1 MGVIES
7 QVTVR
12 RIMAGSTALP
22 HDRGHL
28 LWTAE
33 DGVSRML
40 LSSMDRWVSAILA
53 DDDIDSPSFGS
64 SESIDA
70 TILAKGDG
78 IIAGTAMVDHLI
90 QIWAP
95 SVQINW
101 RASDGKKV
109 SNGEEIANL
118 TGCRETVLL
127 IERSVLNIL
136 GHLSGIATE
145 TKKWASKAAKQ
156 IACTRKT
163 TWGLLDKWA
172 VHLGGG
178 LTHRLTRKD
187 ALMIKENDLASMGSF
202 GDSNDKKIA
211 ELITSLDLTQ
221 LQSFIE
227 IEVRTEKEAITAA
240 AIWQQTHANVETKPV
255 IMLDNFGPERCK
267 DMVIQLEDMGLRNT
281 VFLEASGNI
290 TFDTLDEW
298 FECGVDVISTSAIN
312 RGVKPLDISMII
324 GD

>member
-12 RIMAGSTALP
+12 RIMAGSTTLP

-53 DDDIDSPSFGS
+53 DDDIDSPFFGS

-187 ALMIKENDLASMGSF
+187 ALMIKENDLASMGSI

-240 AIWQQTHANVETKPV
+240 AIWQQTHENVETKPV

>member
-1 MGVIES
+1 MI
-7 QVTVR
+7 
-12 RIMAGSTALP
+12 P

-40 LSSMDRWVSAILA
+40 LSSMDRWVTAILA
-53 DDDIDSPSFGS
+53 DDDIDNPMFGS
-64 SESIDA
+64 SETIDA
-70 TILAKGDG
+70 TIIAKGDG
-78 IIAGTAMVDHLI
+78 IVAGTAMVDHLI

-95 SVQINW
+95 SIQVNW

-118 TGCRETVLL
+118 TGCRETILL
-127 IERSVLNIL
+127 IERSILNIL

-178 LTHRLTRKD
+178 LTHRLTRND
-187 ALMIKENDLASMGSF
+187 ALMIKENDLASMG
-202 GDSNDKKIA
+202 DSDDGNEKKIA
-211 ELITSLDLTQ
+211 ELIQSLDPSQ
-221 LQSFIE
+221 LESFIE
-227 IEVRTEKEAITAA
+227 IEVRNEKEAVTAA
-240 AIWQQTHANVETKPV
+240 AMWQQSHQGIDGKLVV
-255 IMLDNFGPERCK
+255 MLDNFGPERCK
-267 DMVIQLEDMGLRNT
+267 EMVAQLEDMGLRNA
-281 VFLEASGNI
+281 VLLEASGNI
-290 TFDTLDEW
+290 TFETLDEW

-312 RGVKPLDISMII
+312 RGVKPLDISMIV

>member
-1 MGVIES
+1 
-7 QVTVR
+7 
-12 RIMAGSTALP
+12 MAGGAMIP

-40 LSSMDRWVSAILA
+40 LSSMDRWVTAILA
-53 DDDIDSPSFGS
+53 DDDIDNPMFGS
-64 SESIDA
+64 SETIDA
-70 TILAKGDG
+70 TIIAKGDG
-78 IIAGTAMVDHLI
+78 IVAGTAMVDHLI

-95 SVQINW
+95 SIQVNW

-118 TGCRETVLL
+118 TGCRETILL
-127 IERSVLNIL
+127 IERSILNIL

-178 LTHRLTRKD
+178 LTHRLTRND
-187 ALMIKENDLASMGSF
+187 ALMIKENDLASMG
-202 GDSNDKKIA
+202 DSDDGNEKKIA
-211 ELITSLDLTQ
+211 ELIQSLDLSQ
-221 LQSFIE
+221 LESFIE
-227 IEVRTEKEAITAA
+227 IEVRNEKEAITAA
-240 AIWQQTHANVETKPV
+240 AMWQQSHQGIDEKLVV
-255 IMLDNFGPERCK
+255 MLDNFGPERCK
-267 DMVIQLEDMGLRNT
+267 EMVAQLEDMGLRNA
-281 VFLEASGNI
+281 VLLEASGNI
-290 TFDTLDEW
+290 TFETLDEW

-312 RGVKPLDISMII
+312 RGVKPLDISMIV

>member
-53 DDDIDSPSFGS
+53 DDDIDSPFFGS

-95 SVQINW
+95 FVQINW

-187 ALMIKENDLASMGSF
+187 ALMIKENDLASMGSL

-240 AIWQQTHANVETKPV
+240 AIWQQTHENVETKPV

>member
-1 MGVIES
+1 MI
-7 QVTVR
+7 
-12 RIMAGSTALP
+12 P

-40 LSSMDRWVSAILA
+40 LSSMDRWVTAILA
-53 DDDIDSPSFGS
+53 DDDIDNPMFGS
-64 SESIDA
+64 SETIDSR
-70 TILAKGDG
+70 IIAKSDG
-78 IIAGTAMVDHLI
+78 IVAGTAMVDHLI

-101 RASDGKKV
+101 RASDGKRV

-118 TGCRETVLL
+118 AGCRETILL
-127 IERSVLNIL
+127 IERSILNIL

-178 LTHRLTRKD
+178 LTHRLTRND
-187 ALMIKENDLASMGSF
+187 ALMIKENDLASMGNSDD
-202 GDSNDKKIA
+202 GNEKKIA
-211 ELITSLDLTQ
+211 EFIQSLDSSQ
-221 LQSFIE
+221 LESFIE
-227 IEVRTEKEAITAA
+227 IEVRNEKEAITTAA
-240 AIWQQTHANVETKPV
+240 MWQQSQQRDDSKLVV
-255 IMLDNFGPERCK
+255 MLDNFGPERCK
-267 DMVIQLEDMGLRNT
+267 EMVAQLEDMGLRNA
-281 VFLEASGNI
+281 VWLEASGNI
-290 TFDTLDEW
+290 TFETLDEW

>member
-1 MGVIES
+1 
-7 QVTVR
+7 
-12 RIMAGSTALP
+12 MAGGAMIP

-40 LSSMDRWVSAILA
+40 LSSMDRWVTAILA
-53 DDDIDSPSFGS
+53 DDDIDNPMFGS
-64 SESIDA
+64 SETIDA
-70 TILAKGDG
+70 TIVAKDDG
-78 IIAGTAMVDHLI
+78 IVAGTAMVDHLI

-95 SVQINW
+95 SIQVNW

-118 TGCRETVLL
+118 TGCRETILL
-127 IERSVLNIL
+127 IERSILNIL

-178 LTHRLTRKD
+178 LTHRLTRND
-187 ALMIKENDLASMGSF
+187 ALMIKENDLASMG
-202 GDSNDKKIA
+202 DSDDGNEKKIA
-211 ELITSLDLTQ
+211 ELIQSLDLSQ
-221 LQSFIE
+221 LESFIE
-227 IEVRTEKEAITAA
+227 IEVRNEKEAITAA
-240 AIWQQTHANVETKPV
+240 AMWQQSHQGIDGKLVV
-255 IMLDNFGPERCK
+255 MLDNFGPERCK
-267 DMVIQLEDMGLRNT
+267 EMVAQLEDMGLRNA
-281 VFLEASGNI
+281 VLLEASGNI
-290 TFDTLDEW
+290 TFETLDEW

-312 RGVKPLDISMII
+312 RGVKPLDISLIV

>member
-1 MGVIES
+1 
-7 QVTVR
+7 
-12 RIMAGSTALP
+12 MAGGAVIP

-40 LSSMDRWVSAILA
+40 LSSMDRWVTAILA
-53 DDDIDSPSFGS
+53 DDDIDNPMFGS
-64 SESIDA
+64 SETIDA
-70 TILAKGDG
+70 TIIAKGDG
-78 IIAGTAMVDHLI
+78 IVAGTAMVDHLI

-95 SVQINW
+95 SIQVNW

-118 TGCRETVLL
+118 TGCRETILL
-127 IERSVLNIL
+127 IERSILNIL

-178 LTHRLTRKD
+178 LTHRLTRND
-187 ALMIKENDLASMGSF
+187 ALMIKENDLASMG
-202 GDSNDKKIA
+202 DSDDGNEKKIA
-211 ELITSLDLTQ
+211 ELIQSLDLSQ
-221 LQSFIE
+221 LESFIE
-227 IEVRTEKEAITAA
+227 IEVRNEKEAITAA
-240 AIWQQTHANVETKPV
+240 AMWQQSHQGIDGKLVV
-255 IMLDNFGPERCK
+255 MLDNFGPERCK
-267 DMVIQLEDMGLRNT
+267 EMVAQLEDMGLRNA
-281 VFLEASGNI
+281 VLLEASGNI
-290 TFDTLDEW
+290 TFETLDEW

-312 RGVKPLDISMII
+312 RGVKPLDISMIV

>member
-1 MGVIES
+1 
-7 QVTVR
+7 
-12 RIMAGSTALP
+12 MAGGAMIP

-40 LSSMDRWVSAILA
+40 LSSMDRWVTAILA
-53 DDDIDSPSFGS
+53 DDDIDNPMFGS
-64 SESIDA
+64 SETIDA
-70 TILAKGDG
+70 TIIAKGDG
-78 IIAGTAMVDHLI
+78 IVAGTAMVDHLI

-95 SVQINW
+95 SIQVNW

-118 TGCRETVLL
+118 TGCRETILL
-127 IERSVLNIL
+127 IERSILNIL
-136 GHLSGIATE
+136 GQLSGIATE

-178 LTHRLTRKD
+178 LTHRLTRND
-187 ALMIKENDLASMGSF
+187 ALMIKENDLASMG
-202 GDSNDKKIA
+202 DSDDGNEKKIA
-211 ELITSLDLTQ
+211 ELIQSLDLRH
-221 LQSFIE
+221 LESFIE
-227 IEVRTEKEAITAA
+227 IEVRNEKEAITAA
-240 AIWQQTHANVETKPV
+240 AMWQQSHQGIDGKLVV
-255 IMLDNFGPERCK
+255 MLDNFGPERCK
-267 DMVIQLEDMGLRNT
+267 EMVAQLEDMGLRNA
-281 VFLEASGNI
+281 VLLEASGNI
-290 TFDTLDEW
+290 TFETLDEW

-312 RGVKPLDISMII
+312 RGVKPLDISMIV

>member
-1 MGVIES
+1 MI
-7 QVTVR
+7 
-12 RIMAGSTALP
+12 P

-40 LSSMDRWVSAILA
+40 LSSMDRWVTAILA
-53 DDDIDSPSFGS
+53 DDDIDNPMFGS
-64 SESIDA
+64 SETIDSR
-70 TILAKGDG
+70 IIAKSDG
-78 IIAGTAMVDHLI
+78 IVAGTAMVDHLI

-95 SVQINW
+95 SVHINW
-101 RASDGKKV
+101 RASDGKRV

-118 TGCRETVLL
+118 AGCRETILL
-127 IERSVLNIL
+127 IERSILNIL

-178 LTHRLTRKD
+178 LTHRLTRND
-187 ALMIKENDLASMGSF
+187 ALMIKENDLASMGNSDD
-202 GDSNDKKIA
+202 GNEKKIA
-211 ELITSLDLTQ
+211 EFIQSLDSSQ
-221 LQSFIE
+221 LESFIE
-227 IEVRTEKEAITAA
+227 IEVRNEKEAITTAA
-240 AIWQQTHANVETKPV
+240 MWQQSQQRDDSKLVV
-255 IMLDNFGPERCK
+255 MLDNFGPERCK
-267 DMVIQLEDMGLRNT
+267 EIVAQLEDMGLRNA
-281 VFLEASGNI
+281 VWLEASGNI
-290 TFDTLDEW
+290 TFETLDEW

>member
-1 MGVIES
+1 MI
-7 QVTVR
+7 
-12 RIMAGSTALP
+12 P

-40 LSSMDRWVSAILA
+40 LSSMDRWVTAILA
-53 DDDIDSPSFGS
+53 DDDIDNPMFGS
-64 SESIDA
+64 SETIDA
-70 TILAKGDG
+70 TIIAKGDG
-78 IIAGTAMVDHLI
+78 IVAGTAMVDHLI

-95 SVQINW
+95 SIQVNW

-118 TGCRETVLL
+118 TGCRETILL
-127 IERSVLNIL
+127 IERSILNIL

-178 LTHRLTRKD
+178 LTHRLTRND
-187 ALMIKENDLASMGSF
+187 ALMIKENDLASMV
-202 GDSNDKKIA
+202 DSDDGNEKKIA
-211 ELITSLDLTQ
+211 ELIQSLDLSQ
-221 LQSFIE
+221 LESFIE
-227 IEVRTEKEAITAA
+227 IEVRNEKEAITAA
-240 AIWQQTHANVETKPV
+240 AMWQQSHQGIDGKLVV
-255 IMLDNFGPERCK
+255 MLDNFGPERCK
-267 DMVIQLEDMGLRNT
+267 EMVAQLEDMGLRNA
-281 VFLEASGNI
+281 VLLEASGNI
-290 TFDTLDEW
+290 TFETLDEW

-312 RGVKPLDISMII
+312 RGVKPLDISMIV

>member
-1 MGVIES
+1 MI
-7 QVTVR
+7 
-12 RIMAGSTALP
+12 P

-40 LSSMDRWVSAILA
+40 LSSMDRWVTAILA
-53 DDDIDSPSFGS
+53 DDDIDNPMFGS
-64 SESIDA
+64 SETIDA
-70 TILAKGDG
+70 TIIAKGDG
-78 IIAGTAMVDHLI
+78 IVAGTAMIDHLI

-95 SVQINW
+95 SIQVNW

-118 TGCRETVLL
+118 TGCRETILL
-127 IERSVLNIL
+127 IERSILNIL

-178 LTHRLTRKD
+178 LTHRLTRND
-187 ALMIKENDLASMGSF
+187 ALMIKENDLASMG
-202 GDSNDKKIA
+202 DSDEGNEKKIA
-211 ELITSLDLTQ
+211 ELIQSLDLSQ
-221 LQSFIE
+221 LESFIE
-227 IEVRTEKEAITAA
+227 IEVRNEKEAITAA
-240 AIWQQTHANVETKPV
+240 AMWQQSHQGIDGKLVV
-255 IMLDNFGPERCK
+255 MLDNFGPERCK
-267 DMVIQLEDMGLRNT
+267 EMVAQLEDMGLRNT
-281 VFLEASGNI
+281 VLLEASGNI
-290 TFDTLDEW
+290 TFETLDEW

-312 RGVKPLDISMII
+312 RGVKPLDISMIV

>member
-1 MGVIES
+1 
-7 QVTVR
+7 
-12 RIMAGSTALP
+12 MAGGAMIP

-40 LSSMDRWVSAILA
+40 LSSMDRWVTAILA
-53 DDDIDSPSFGS
+53 DDDIDNPMFGS
-64 SESIDA
+64 SETIDA
-70 TILAKGDG
+70 TIIAKGDG
-78 IIAGTAMVDHLI
+78 IVAGTAMVDHLI

-95 SVQINW
+95 SIQVNW

-118 TGCRETVLL
+118 TGCRETILL
-127 IERSVLNIL
+127 IERSILNIL

-178 LTHRLTRKD
+178 LTHRLTRND
-187 ALMIKENDLASMGSF
+187 ALMIKENDLAST
-202 GDSNDKKIA
+202 GDSDDGNDKKIA
-211 ELITSLDLTQ
+211 ELIQSLDLSQ
-221 LQSFIE
+221 LESFIE
-227 IEVRTEKEAITAA
+227 IEVRNEKEAITAA
-240 AIWQQTHANVETKPV
+240 AMWQQTHQGIEGKLVV
-255 IMLDNFGPERCK
+255 MLDNFGPERCK
-267 DMVIQLEDMGLRNT
+267 EMVAQLEDMGLRNA
-281 VFLEASGNI
+281 VLLEASGNI
-290 TFDTLDEW
+290 TFETLDEW

-312 RGVKPLDISMII
+312 RGVKPLDISMIV

>member
-1 MGVIES
+1 MI
-7 QVTVR
+7 
-12 RIMAGSTALP
+12 P

-28 LWTAE
+28 IWTAE

-40 LSSMDRWVSAILA
+40 LSSMDRWVTAILA
-53 DDDIDSPSFGS
+53 DDDIDNPMFGS
-64 SESIDA
+64 SETIDA
-70 TILAKGDG
+70 TIIAKGDG
-78 IIAGTAMVDHLI
+78 IVAGTAMVDHLI

-95 SVQINW
+95 SIQVNW

-118 TGCRETVLL
+118 TGCRETILL
-127 IERSVLNIL
+127 IERSILNIL

-178 LTHRLTRKD
+178 LTHRLTRND
-187 ALMIKENDLASMGSF
+187 ALMIKENDLASMG
-202 GDSNDKKIA
+202 DSDDGNEKKIA
-211 ELITSLDLTQ
+211 ELIQSLDLSQ
-221 LQSFIE
+221 LESFIE
-227 IEVRTEKEAITAA
+227 IEVRNEKEAVTAA
-240 AIWQQTHANVETKPV
+240 AMWQQSHQGIDGKLVV
-255 IMLDNFGPERCK
+255 MLDNFGPERCK
-267 DMVIQLEDMGLRNT
+267 EMVAQLEDMGLRNA
-281 VFLEASGNI
+281 VLLEASGNI
-290 TFDTLDEW
+290 TFETLDEW

-312 RGVKPLDISMII
+312 RGVKPLDISMIV

>member
-1 MGVIES
+1 MI
-7 QVTVR
+7 
-12 RIMAGSTALP
+12 P

-40 LSSMDRWVSAILA
+40 LSSMDRWVTAILA
-53 DDDIDSPSFGS
+53 DDDIDNPMFGS
-64 SESIDA
+64 SETIDSR
-70 TILAKGDG
+70 IIAKSDG
-78 IIAGTAMVDHLI
+78 IVAGTAMVDHLI

-95 SVQINW
+95 SIQINW
-101 RASDGKKV
+101 RASDGKRV

-118 TGCRETVLL
+118 TGCRETILL
-127 IERSVLNIL
+127 IERSILNIL

-178 LTHRLTRKD
+178 LTHRLTRND
-187 ALMIKENDLASMGSF
+187 ALMIKENDLASMG
-202 GDSNDKKIA
+202 DSDDGNDKKIA
-211 ELITSLDLTQ
+211 EFIQSLDSSQ
-221 LQSFIE
+221 LESFIE
-227 IEVRTEKEAITAA
+227 IEVRNEKEAITAA
-240 AIWQQTHANVETKPV
+240 AMWQQSQQRDDSKLVV
-255 IMLDNFGPERCK
+255 MLDNFGPERCK
-267 DMVIQLEDMGLRNT
+267 EMVAQLDDMGLRNA
-281 VFLEASGNI
+281 VWLEASGNI
-290 TFDTLDEW
+290 TFETLDEW

>member
-1 MGVIES
+1 MI
-7 QVTVR
+7 
-12 RIMAGSTALP
+12 P

-40 LSSMDRWVSAILA
+40 LSSMDRWVTAILA
-53 DDDIDSPSFGS
+53 DDDIDNPMFGS
-64 SESIDA
+64 SETIAA
-70 TILAKGDG
+70 TIIAKGDG
-78 IIAGTAMVDHLI
+78 IVAGTAMVDHLI

-95 SVQINW
+95 SIQVNW

-118 TGCRETVLL
+118 TGCRETILL
-127 IERSVLNIL
+127 IERSILNIL

-178 LTHRLTRKD
+178 LTHRLTRND
-187 ALMIKENDLASMGSF
+187 ALMIKENDLASMG
-202 GDSNDKKIA
+202 DSDDGNEKKIA
-211 ELITSLDLTQ
+211 ELIQSLDLSQ
-221 LQSFIE
+221 LESFIE
-227 IEVRTEKEAITAA
+227 IEVRNEKEAITAA
-240 AIWQQTHANVETKPV
+240 AMWQQSHQGIDGKLVV
-255 IMLDNFGPERCK
+255 MLDNFGPERCK
-267 DMVIQLEDMGLRNT
+267 EMVAQLEDMGLRNA
-281 VFLEASGNI
+281 VLLEASGNI
-290 TFDTLDEW
+290 TFETLDEW

-312 RGVKPLDISMII
+312 RGVKPLDISMIV

>member
-1 MGVIES
+1 
-7 QVTVR
+7 
-12 RIMAGSTALP
+12 MAGGSMIP

-40 LSSMDRWVSAILA
+40 LSSMDRWVTAILA
-53 DDDIDSPSFGS
+53 DDDIDNPMFGS
-64 SESIDA
+64 SETIDSR
-70 TILAKGDG
+70 IIAKSDG
-78 IIAGTAMVDHLI
+78 IVAGTAMVDHLI

-95 SVQINW
+95 SIQINW
-101 RASDGKKV
+101 RASDGKRV

-118 TGCRETVLL
+118 TGCRETILL
-127 IERSVLNIL
+127 IERSILNIL

-178 LTHRLTRKD
+178 LTHRLTRND
-187 ALMIKENDLASMGSF
+187 ALMIKENDLASMG
-202 GDSNDKKIA
+202 DSDYGNDKKIA
-211 ELITSLDLTQ
+211 EFIQSLDSSQ
-221 LQSFIE
+221 LESFIE
-227 IEVRTEKEAITAA
+227 IEVRNEKEAITAA
-240 AIWQQTHANVETKPV
+240 AMWQQSQQRDDSKLVV
-255 IMLDNFGPERCK
+255 MLDNFGPERCK
-267 DMVIQLEDMGLRNT
+267 EMVAQLDDMGLRNA
-281 VFLEASGNI
+281 VWLEASGNI
-290 TFDTLDEW
+290 TFETLDEW

>member
-1 MGVIES
+1 
-7 QVTVR
+7 
-12 RIMAGSTALP
+12 MAGGAMIP

-40 LSSMDRWVSAILA
+40 LSSMDRWVTAILA
-53 DDDIDSPSFGS
+53 DDDIDNPMFGS
-64 SESIDA
+64 SETIDA
-70 TILAKGDG
+70 TIIAKGDG
-78 IIAGTAMVDHLI
+78 IVAGTAMVDHLI

-95 SVQINW
+95 SIQVNW

-118 TGCRETVLL
+118 TGCRETILL
-127 IERSVLNIL
+127 IERSILNIL

-178 LTHRLTRKD
+178 LTHRLTRND
-187 ALMIKENDLASMGSF
+187 ALMIKENDLASMG
-202 GDSNDKKIA
+202 DSDDGNEKKIA
-211 ELITSLDLTQ
+211 ELIQSLDLSQ
-221 LQSFIE
+221 LESFIE
-227 IEVRTEKEAITAA
+227 IEVRNEREAITAA
-240 AIWQQTHANVETKPV
+240 AMWQQSQQGIDGKLVV
-255 IMLDNFGPERCK
+255 MLDNFGPERCK
-267 DMVIQLEDMGLRNT
+267 EMVAQLEDMGLRNA
-281 VFLEASGNI
+281 VLLEASGNI
-290 TFDTLDEW
+290 TFETLDEW

-312 RGVKPLDISMII
+312 RGVKPLDISMIV

>member
-1 MGVIES
+1 
-7 QVTVR
+7 
-12 RIMAGSTALP
+12 MAGGAMIP

-40 LSSMDRWVSAILA
+40 LSSMDRWVTAILA
-53 DDDIDSPSFGS
+53 DDDIDNPMFGS
-64 SESIDA
+64 SETIDA
-70 TILAKGDG
+70 TIVAKGDG
-78 IIAGTAMVDHLI
+78 IVAGTAMVDHLI

-95 SVQINW
+95 SIQVNW

-118 TGCRETVLL
+118 TGCRETILL
-127 IERSVLNIL
+127 IERSILNIL

-178 LTHRLTRKD
+178 LTHRLTRND
-187 ALMIKENDLASMGSF
+187 ALMIKENDLASMG
-202 GDSNDKKIA
+202 DSDDGNEKKIA
-211 ELITSLDLTQ
+211 ELIQSLDLSQ
-221 LQSFIE
+221 LESFIE
-227 IEVRTEKEAITAA
+227 IEVRNEKEAITAA
-240 AIWQQTHANVETKPV
+240 AMWQQSHQGIDGKLVV
-255 IMLDNFGPERCK
+255 MLDNFGPERCK
-267 DMVIQLEDMGLRNT
+267 EMVAQLEDMGLRNA
-281 VFLEASGNI
+281 VLLEASGNI
-290 TFDTLDEW
+290 TFETLDEW

-312 RGVKPLDISMII
+312 RGVKPLDISMIV

>member
-1 MGVIES
+1 
-7 QVTVR
+7 
-12 RIMAGSTALP
+12 MAGGAMIP

-40 LSSMDRWVSAILA
+40 LSSMDRWVTAILA
-53 DDDIDSPSFGS
+53 DDDIDNPMFGS
-64 SESIDA
+64 SETIDA
-70 TILAKGDG
+70 TIIAKGDG
-78 IIAGTAMVDHLI
+78 IVAGTAMVDHLI

-95 SVQINW
+95 SIQVNW

-118 TGCRETVLL
+118 TGCRETILL
-127 IERSVLNIL
+127 IERSILNIL

-178 LTHRLTRKD
+178 LTHRLTRND
-187 ALMIKENDLASMGSF
+187 ALMIKENDLASMG
-202 GDSNDKKIA
+202 DSDEGNEKKIA
-211 ELITSLDLTQ
+211 ELIQSLDLSQ
-221 LQSFIE
+221 LESFIE
-227 IEVRTEKEAITAA
+227 IEVRNEKEAITAA
-240 AIWQQTHANVETKPV
+240 AMWQQSHQGIDGKLVV
-255 IMLDNFGPERCK
+255 MLDNFGPERCK
-267 DMVIQLEDMGLRNT
+267 EMVAQLEDMGLRNA
-281 VFLEASGNI
+281 VLLEASGNI
-290 TFDTLDEW
+290 TFETLDEW

-312 RGVKPLDISMII
+312 RGVKPLDISMIV

>member
-1 MGVIES
+1 MI
-7 QVTVR
+7 
-12 RIMAGSTALP
+12 P

-40 LSSMDRWVSAILA
+40 LSSMDRWVTAILA
-53 DDDIDSPSFGS
+53 DDDIDNPMFGS
-64 SESIDA
+64 SETIDA
-70 TILAKGDG
+70 TIIAKGDG
-78 IIAGTAMVDHLI
+78 IVAGTAMVDHLI

-95 SVQINW
+95 SIQINW

-118 TGCRETVLL
+118 TGCRETILL

-172 VHLGGG
+172 VHVGGG
-178 LTHRLTRKD
+178 LTHRLTRND
-187 ALMIKENDLASMGSF
+187 ALMIKENDLASMG
-202 GDSNDKKIA
+202 DSDDGNEKKIA
-211 ELITSLDLTQ
+211 ELIQSLDLSQ
-221 LQSFIE
+221 LESFIE
-227 IEVRTEKEAITAA
+227 IEVRNEKEAITAA
-240 AIWQQTHANVETKPV
+240 AMWQQSHQGIDGKLVV
-255 IMLDNFGPERCK
+255 MLDNFGPERCK
-267 DMVIQLEDMGLRNT
+267 EMVAQLEDMGLRNA
-281 VFLEASGNI
+281 VLLEASGNI
-290 TFDTLDEW
+290 TFETLDEW

-312 RGVKPLDISMII
+312 RGVKPLDISLIV

>member
-1 MGVIES
+1 
-7 QVTVR
+7 
-12 RIMAGSTALP
+12 MAGGAMIP

-40 LSSMDRWVSAILA
+40 LSSMDRWVTAILA
-53 DDDIDSPSFGS
+53 DDDIDNPMFGS
-64 SESIDA
+64 SETIDA
-70 TILAKGDG
+70 TIIAKGDG
-78 IIAGTAMVDHLI
+78 IVAGTAMVDHLI

-95 SVQINW
+95 SIQVNW

-118 TGCRETVLL
+118 TGCRETILL
-127 IERSVLNIL
+127 IERSILNIL

-178 LTHRLTRKD
+178 LTHRLTRND
-187 ALMIKENDLASMGSF
+187 ALMIKENDLASMG
-202 GDSNDKKIA
+202 DSDDGNEKKIA
-211 ELITSLDLTQ
+211 ELIQSLDLSQ
-221 LQSFIE
+221 LESFIE
-227 IEVRTEKEAITAA
+227 IEVRNEKEAITAA
-240 AIWQQTHANVETKPV
+240 AMWQQSQQGIEGKLVV
-255 IMLDNFGPERCK
+255 MLDNFGPERCK
-267 DMVIQLEDMGLRNT
+267 EMVAQLEDMGLRNA
-281 VFLEASGNI
+281 VLLEASGNI
-290 TFDTLDEW
+290 TFETLDEW

-312 RGVKPLDISMII
+312 RGVKPLDVSMIV

>member
-1 MGVIES
+1 MI
-7 QVTVR
+7 
-12 RIMAGSTALP
+12 P

-40 LSSMDRWVSAILA
+40 LSSMDRWVTAILA
-53 DDDIDSPSFGS
+53 DDDIDNPMFGS
-64 SESIDA
+64 SETIDA
-70 TILAKGDG
+70 TIIAKGDG
-78 IIAGTAMVDHLI
+78 IVAGTAMVDHLI

-95 SVQINW
+95 SIQVNW

-118 TGCRETVLL
+118 TGCRETILL
-127 IERSVLNIL
+127 IERSILNIL

-178 LTHRLTRKD
+178 LTHRLTRND
-187 ALMIKENDLASMGSF
+187 ALMIKENDLASMG
-202 GDSNDKKIA
+202 DSDDGNEKKIA
-211 ELITSLDLTQ
+211 ELIQSLDLSQ
-221 LQSFIE
+221 LESFIE
-227 IEVRTEKEAITAA
+227 IEVRNEKEAVTAA
-240 AIWQQTHANVETKPV
+240 AMWQQSHQGIDGKLVV
-255 IMLDNFGPERCK
+255 MLDNFGPERCK
-267 DMVIQLEDMGLRNT
+267 EMVAQLEDMGLRNA
-281 VFLEASGNI
+281 VLLEASGNI
-290 TFDTLDEW
+290 TFETLDEW

-312 RGVKPLDISMII
+312 RGVKPLDISMIV

>member
-1 MGVIES
+1 
-7 QVTVR
+7 
-12 RIMAGSTALP
+12 MAGGAMIP

-40 LSSMDRWVSAILA
+40 LSSMDRWVTAILA
-53 DDDIDSPSFGS
+53 DDDIDNPMFGS
-64 SESIDA
+64 SETIDA
-70 TILAKGDG
+70 TIIAKGDG
-78 IIAGTAMVDHLI
+78 IVAGTAMVDHLI

-95 SVQINW
+95 SIQVNW

-118 TGCRETVLL
+118 TGCRETILL
-127 IERSVLNIL
+127 IERSILNIL

-178 LTHRLTRKD
+178 LTHRLTRND
-187 ALMIKENDLASMGSF
+187 ALMIKENDLASMG
-202 GDSNDKKIA
+202 DSDDGNEKKIA
-211 ELITSLDLTQ
+211 ELIQSLDLSQ
-221 LQSFIE
+221 LESFIE
-227 IEVRTEKEAITAA
+227 IEVRNEKEAITAA
-240 AIWQQTHANVETKPV
+240 AMWQQSHQGIDGKLVV
-255 IMLDNFGPERCK
+255 MLDNFGPERCK
-267 DMVIQLEDMGLRNT
+267 EMVAQLEDMGLRNA
-281 VFLEASGNI
+281 VLLEASGNI
-290 TFDTLDEW
+290 TFETLDEW

-312 RGVKPLDISMII
+312 RGVKPLDISMIL

>member
-1 MGVIES
+1 
-7 QVTVR
+7 
-12 RIMAGSTALP
+12 MAGGAMIP

-40 LSSMDRWVSAILA
+40 LSSMDRWVTAILA
-53 DDDIDSPSFGS
+53 DDDIDNPMFGS
-64 SESIDA
+64 SETIDA
-70 TILAKGDG
+70 TIIAKGDG
-78 IIAGTAMVDHLI
+78 IVAGTAMVDHLI

-95 SVQINW
+95 SIQVNW

-109 SNGEEIANL
+109 SNSEEIANL
-118 TGCRETVLL
+118 TGCRETILL
-127 IERSVLNIL
+127 IERSILNIL

-178 LTHRLTRKD
+178 LTHRLTRND
-187 ALMIKENDLASMGSF
+187 ALMIKENDLASMG
-202 GDSNDKKIA
+202 DSDDGNEKKIA
-211 ELITSLDLTQ
+211 ELIQSLDLSQ
-221 LQSFIE
+221 LESFIE
-227 IEVRTEKEAITAA
+227 IEVRNEKEAITAA
-240 AIWQQTHANVETKPV
+240 AMWQQSHQGIDGKLVV
-255 IMLDNFGPERCK
+255 MLDNFGPERCK
-267 DMVIQLEDMGLRNT
+267 EMVAQLEDMGLRNA
-281 VFLEASGNI
+281 VLLEASGNI
-290 TFDTLDEW
+290 TFETLDEW

-312 RGVKPLDISMII
+312 RGVKPLDISMIV

>member
-1 MGVIES
+1 
-7 QVTVR
+7 
-12 RIMAGSTALP
+12 MAGGAMIP

-40 LSSMDRWVSAILA
+40 LSSMDRWVTAILA
-53 DDDIDSPSFGS
+53 DDDIDNPMFGS
-64 SESIDA
+64 SETIDA
-70 TILAKGDG
+70 TIIAKGDG
-78 IIAGTAMVDHLI
+78 IVAGTAMVDHLI

-95 SVQINW
+95 SIQVNW

-109 SNGEEIANL
+109 SNSEEIANL
-118 TGCRETVLL
+118 TGCRETILL
-127 IERSVLNIL
+127 IERSILNIL

-178 LTHRLTRKD
+178 LTHRLTRND
-187 ALMIKENDLASMGSF
+187 ALMIKENDLASMG
-202 GDSNDKKIA
+202 DSDDGNEEKIA
-211 ELITSLDLTQ
+211 GLIQSLDISQ
-221 LQSFIE
+221 LESFIE
-227 IEVRTEKEAITAA
+227 IEVRNEKEAITAA
-240 AIWQQTHANVETKPV
+240 AMWQQSQQGMEGKLVV
-255 IMLDNFGPERCK
+255 MLDNFGPERCK
-267 DMVIQLEDMGLRNT
+267 EMVAQLEDMGLRNA
-281 VFLEASGNI
+281 VLLEASGNI
-290 TFDTLDEW
+290 TFETLDEW

-312 RGVKPLDISMII
+312 RGVKPLDISMIV

>member
-1 MGVIES
+1 
-7 QVTVR
+7 
-12 RIMAGSTALP
+12 MAGGAMIP

-40 LSSMDRWVSAILA
+40 LSSMDRWVTAILA
-53 DDDIDSPSFGS
+53 DDDIDNPMFGS
-64 SESIDA
+64 SETIDA
-70 TILAKGDG
+70 TIIAKGDG
-78 IIAGTAMVDHLI
+78 IVAGTAMVDHLI

-95 SVQINW
+95 SIQVNW

-118 TGCRETVLL
+118 TGCRETILL
-127 IERSVLNIL
+127 IERSILNIL

-178 LTHRLTRKD
+178 LTHRLTRND
-187 ALMIKENDLASMGSF
+187 ALMIKENDLASMG
-202 GDSNDKKIA
+202 DSDDGNEKKIA
-211 ELITSLDLTQ
+211 ELIQSLDLSQ
-221 LQSFIE
+221 LESFME
-227 IEVRTEKEAITAA
+227 IEVRNEKEAITAA
-240 AIWQQTHANVETKPV
+240 AMWQQSHQGIDGKLVV
-255 IMLDNFGPERCK
+255 MLDNFGPERCK
-267 DMVIQLEDMGLRNT
+267 EMVAQLEDMGLRNA
-281 VFLEASGNI
+281 VLLEASGNI
-290 TFDTLDEW
+290 TFETLDEW

-312 RGVKPLDISMII
+312 RGVKPLDISMIV

>member
-53 DDDIDSPSFGS
+53 DDDIDSPLFGS

-187 ALMIKENDLASMGSF
+187 ALMIKENDLASMGSL

-240 AIWQQTHANVETKPV
+240 AIWQQTHENVETKPV

>member
-1 MGVIES
+1 
-7 QVTVR
+7 
-12 RIMAGSTALP
+12 MAGGAMIP

-40 LSSMDRWVSAILA
+40 LSSMDRWVTAILA
-53 DDDIDSPSFGS
+53 DDDIDNPMFGS
-64 SESIDA
+64 SETIDA
-70 TILAKGDG
+70 TIVAKGDG
-78 IIAGTAMVDHLI
+78 IVAGTAMVDHLI

-95 SVQINW
+95 AIQVNW

-118 TGCRETVLL
+118 TGCRETILL
-127 IERSVLNIL
+127 IERSILNIL

-178 LTHRLTRKD
+178 LTHRLTRND
-187 ALMIKENDLASMGSF
+187 ALMIKENDLASMG
-202 GDSNDKKIA
+202 DSDDGNEKKIA
-211 ELITSLDLTQ
+211 ELIQSLDLSQ
-221 LQSFIE
+221 LESFIE
-227 IEVRTEKEAITAA
+227 IEVRNEKEAITAA
-240 AIWQQTHANVETKPV
+240 AIWQQSHQGIDGKLVV
-255 IMLDNFGPERCK
+255 MLDNFGPERCK
-267 DMVIQLEDMGLRNT
+267 EMVAQLEDMGLRNA
-281 VFLEASGNI
+281 VLLEASGNI
-290 TFDTLDEW
+290 TFETLDEW

-312 RGVKPLDISMII
+312 RGVKPLDISLIV

>member
-1 MGVIES
+1 MI
-7 QVTVR
+7 
-12 RIMAGSTALP
+12 P

-40 LSSMDRWVSAILA
+40 LSSMDRWVTAILA
-53 DDDIDSPSFGS
+53 DDDIDNPMFGS
-64 SESIDA
+64 SETIDA
-70 TILAKGDG
+70 TIIAKGDG
-78 IIAGTAMVDHLI
+78 IVAGTAMVDHLI

-95 SVQINW
+95 SIQVNW

-118 TGCRETVLL
+118 TGCRETILL
-127 IERSVLNIL
+127 IERSILNIL

-178 LTHRLTRKD
+178 LTHRLTRND
-187 ALMIKENDLASMGSF
+187 ALMIKENDLASMG
-202 GDSNDKKIA
+202 DSDDGNEKKIA
-211 ELITSLDLTQ
+211 ELIQSLDLSQ
-221 LQSFIE
+221 LESFIE
-227 IEVRTEKEAITAA
+227 IEVRNEKEAITAA
-240 AIWQQTHANVETKPV
+240 AMWQQSHQGIDRKLVV
-255 IMLDNFGPERCK
+255 MLDNFGPERCK
-267 DMVIQLEDMGLRNT
+267 EMVAQLEDMGLRNA
-281 VFLEASGNI
+281 VLLEASGNI
-290 TFDTLDEW
+290 TFETLDEW

-312 RGVKPLDISMII
+312 RGVKPLDISMIV

>member
-1 MGVIES
+1 
-7 QVTVR
+7 
-12 RIMAGSTALP
+12 MAGGAMIP

-40 LSSMDRWVSAILA
+40 LSSMDRWVTAILA
-53 DDDIDSPSFGS
+53 DDDIDNPMFGS
-64 SESIDA
+64 SETIDA
-70 TILAKGDG
+70 IIIAKGDG
-78 IIAGTAMVDHLI
+78 IVAGTAMVDHLI

-95 SVQINW
+95 SIQVNW

-118 TGCRETVLL
+118 TGCRETILL
-127 IERSVLNIL
+127 IERSILNIL

-178 LTHRLTRKD
+178 LTHRLTRND
-187 ALMIKENDLASMGSF
+187 ALMIKENDLASMG
-202 GDSNDKKIA
+202 DSDDGNEKKIA
-211 ELITSLDLTQ
+211 ELIQSLDLSQ
-221 LQSFIE
+221 LESFIE
-227 IEVRTEKEAITAA
+227 IEVRNEKEAITAA
-240 AIWQQTHANVETKPV
+240 AMWQQTHQGIEGKLVV
-255 IMLDNFGPERCK
+255 MLDNFGPERCK
-267 DMVIQLEDMGLRNT
+267 EMVAQLEDMGLRNA
-281 VFLEASGNI
+281 VLLEASGNI
-290 TFDTLDEW
+290 TFETLDEW

-312 RGVKPLDISMII
+312 RGVKPLDISMIV

>member
-1 MGVIES
+1 
-7 QVTVR
+7 
-12 RIMAGSTALP
+12 MAGGAMIP

-40 LSSMDRWVSAILA
+40 LSSMDRWVTAILA
-53 DDDIDSPSFGS
+53 DDDIDNPMFGS
-64 SESIDA
+64 SETIDA
-70 TILAKGDG
+70 TIIAKGDG
-78 IIAGTAMVDHLI
+78 IVAGTAMVDHLI

-95 SVQINW
+95 SIQVNW

-109 SNGEEIANL
+109 SNSEEIANL
-118 TGCRETVLL
+118 TGCRETILL
-127 IERSVLNIL
+127 IERSILNIL

-178 LTHRLTRKD
+178 LTHRLTRND
-187 ALMIKENDLASMGSF
+187 ALMIKENDLAST
-202 GDSNDKKIA
+202 GDSDDGNDKKIA
-211 ELITSLDLTQ
+211 ELIQSLDLSQ
-221 LQSFIE
+221 LESFIE
-227 IEVRTEKEAITAA
+227 IEVRNEKEAITAA
-240 AIWQQTHANVETKPV
+240 AMWQQTHQGIEGKLVV
-255 IMLDNFGPERCK
+255 MLDNFGPERCK
-267 DMVIQLEDMGLRNT
+267 EMVAQLEDMGLRNA
-281 VFLEASGNI
+281 VLLEASGNI
-290 TFDTLDEW
+290 TFETLDEW

-312 RGVKPLDISMII
+312 RGVKPLDISMIV